1 MNYKI
6 HRVDMDM
13 ERDQLMLEKF
23 LNSLVGEVVSN
34 IPNIKKTTL
43 SQIYGISRKIDFLL
57 IVEKR
62 QA

>member
-23 LNSLVGEVVSN
+23 LNSLVGEVVSI